1 MDSFLGSKLRRARE
15 EAGLSQGAFARAVG
29 LSSEYISLLES
40 GKRVPSF
47 DTMKRLSAYLG
58 RDTVFFLAEKK
69 RSLESLLDGDGVPS
83 SLKANMTRFKAYCA
97 KYLKAEEETGR
108 RLELAPSY
116 SRLSA
121 ERMAEEERRRLGL
134 GDEPIRDFFS
144 LAEMNGLRILR
155 LPLSDEARVAGVFL
169 FDEETVGAFALLN
182 SQEPSGL
189 QLLAAAHIYGHYLRD
204 RDAGLIVDTLDMVL
218 DEYVSLYPP
227 REQAAQAFALYFLV
241 PPSKLRALVE
251 KDAGPRGLSFDQ
263 IILLKRYFGVS
274 SRTVLR
280 ALRREKLIGGS
291 RFEEFFK
298 RDPEG
303 REEALFGN
311 ASGFEERNRG
321 LRLRKP
327 RSVTSDRYRF
337 IEAEAAWLEKQ
348 KCGGPEEKV

>member
-47 DTMKRLSAYLG
+47 DTMKRLSSYLG
-58 RDTVFFLAEKK
+58 RDTAYFLAEKK
-69 RSLESLLDGDGVPS
+69 KSLESLLDGDGIPA
-83 SLKANMTRFKAYCA
+83 SLKGNMTRFKAYCA
-97 KYLKAEEETGR
+97 DYLKAEEETGR

-134 GDEPIRDFFS
+134 GDEPIRDFFA

-155 LPLSDEARVAGVFL
+155 LPLSGEARVAGVFL
-169 FDEETVGAFALLN
+169 FDAETVGAFALLN

-227 REQAAQAFALYFLV
+227 REQAAQAFASHFLV
-241 PPSKLRALVE
+241 PPSKLKALIE

-263 IILLKRYFGVS
+263 VILLKRYFGVS
-274 SRTVLR
+274 ARTVLR
-280 ALRREKLIGGS
+280 ALRREQLIGES
-291 RFEEFFK
+291 RFEEFFR

-303 REEALFGN
+303 REGELFGN
-311 ASGFEERNRG
+311 ASGFEEKSRG

-327 RSVTSDRYRF
+327 RSVPSDRYRF

-348 KCGGPEEKV
+348 RSGGQENKV